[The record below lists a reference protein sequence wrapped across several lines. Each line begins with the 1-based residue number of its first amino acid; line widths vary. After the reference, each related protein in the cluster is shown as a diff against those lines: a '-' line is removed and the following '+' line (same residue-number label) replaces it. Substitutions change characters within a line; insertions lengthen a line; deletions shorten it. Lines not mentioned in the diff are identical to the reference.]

1 MSVGLL
7 VIDCLFENELSLKDK
22 RRILLSITQRL
33 RDNFNISVA
42 ETKHQDL
49 WQRSELSIALVNT
62 DYKLIERNYQRIL
75 EFIVKDR
82 RITVLNYETTS
93 LY

>member
-7 VIDCLFENELSLKDK
+7 VIDCIFENGLSLKDK
-22 RRILLSITQRL
+22 RKILLSITQRL
-33 RDNFNISVA
+33 RDNFNISIA
-42 ETKHQDL
+42 ETKYQDL

-62 DYKLIERNYQRIL
+62 NWKMIEKNCQRIID
-75 EFIVKDR
+75 FIGKDR
-82 RITVLNYETTS
+82 RITVLNYESTS

>member
-7 VIDCLFENELSLKDK
+7 VIDCIFENGLSLKDK
-22 RRILLSITQRL
+22 RSVLLSITKRL

-42 ETKHQDL
+42 ETKYQDL
-49 WQRSELSIALVNT
+49 WQRSELSIVLVNT
-62 DYKLIERNYQRIL
+62 DYKFIQRNYERII
-75 EFIVKDR
+75 EFIKKDR